1 MLQPPRNWRK
11 LIVDNVFWF
20 LGCVALAFLLWM
32 VAILQS
38 DPISEWRLTERVPI
52 RVEPDD
58 GLLIVNSDSLTSSAT
73 VYLRGPTSERP
84 LITAD
89 DVVVTARLAGLGQG
103 THVVP
108 LSSSVVGGVRV
119 ANISPSQLTITLEQ
133 EAALFVPVREQID
146 AAPPP
151 DIELVD
157 VTFDVLQAE
166 IRGAQGQVQ
175 QVVAAQVPLDL
186 SRERA
191 TFETDVRLQPVD
203 VDGEIVTGVSI
214 VPGTVRA
221 TVALEQSESVLELD
235 VRPQLVG
242 ELPEGFF
249 LSAIEFSPQTVYVS
263 LPSPATGELSSTVFT
278 EPIDLSDRTSDF
290 TIDVPIELMLD
301 GAVPISEPNITVT
314 IGISAQMATRQF
326 DNVPVE
332 LIGRRQG
339 LVYTPDSSTVSVIVS
354 GPQPVLNTLTTAS
367 LRITA
372 DVIAFQAVGSYR
384 VTLEAQ
390 IADNDE
396 GITASILPSEILVQV
411 STPTPEATPDA
422 DANGP

>member
-1 MLQPPRNWRK
+1 MLQPPRHWRK
-11 LIVDNVFWF
+11 LVVDNIFWF

-32 VAILQS
+32 VAILQN

-52 RVEPDD
+52 RVQPDS
-58 GLLIVNSDSLTSSAT
+58 GLLVVNQESLTSLST

-89 DVVVTARLAGLGQG
+89 DVVVRANLEGLGAG

-108 LSSSVVGGVRV
+108 LTSTVVGGVRV
-119 ANISPSQLTITLEQ
+119 ANVSPSQLTITLEQ
-133 EAALFVPVREQID
+133 EAALFVPVREQIN

-151 DIELVD
+151 DVELVD

-166 IRGAQGQVQ
+166 IRGPQGQVQ

-203 VDGEIVTGVSI
+203 VDGEIVTGIEI
-214 VPGTVRA
+214 VPQTVRA
-221 TVALEQSESVLELD
+221 TVALQQSESVMELD

-242 ELPEGFF
+242 ELPEGYF

-263 LPSPATGELSSTVFT
+263 LPSPATDEMSSTVFT
-278 EPIDLSDRTSDF
+278 EPIDLSNRTSDF
-290 TIDVPIELMLD
+290 TIDLPIELLLE
-301 GAVPISEPNITVT
+301 GAVPISNPEISVT

-326 DNVPVE
+326 DNVPIE

-339 LVYTPDSSTVSVIVS
+339 LTYTPDSATVSVIIT
-354 GPQPVLNTLTTAS
+354 GPQPVLNTLDVAS

-384 VTLEAQ
+384 VSLQAL
-390 IADNDE
+390 IAEIDD
-396 GITASILPSEILVQV
+396 GITASILPPEVLVQV
-411 STPTPEATPDA
+411 SAPTPEATLEATSNP
-422 DANGP
+422 